1 MTASSKRAPQPSE
14 RPPGPRTRAAT
25 AETGGFLHGLGQVF
39 GRSLFPFVAL
49 TLIAGTMLWG
59 PWGTLVL
66 ALVWWNVVTRI
77 G

>member
-1 MTASSKRAPQPSE
+1 MTAPSNDT
-14 RPPGPRTRAAT
+14 PPAGPGPRSRAVAV
-25 AETGGFLHGLGQVF
+25 ERSGFLHGLGQVF

-49 TLIAGTMLWG
+49 TLIAGTVLWG

>member
-1 MTASSKRAPQPSE
+1 MTAPSKRTPPSPASPPSP
-14 RPPGPRTRAAT
+14 RPRAAA
-25 AETGGFLHGLGQVF
+25 AERAGFLHGLGQVL
-39 GRSLFPFVAL
+39 GRSLFPFAAL